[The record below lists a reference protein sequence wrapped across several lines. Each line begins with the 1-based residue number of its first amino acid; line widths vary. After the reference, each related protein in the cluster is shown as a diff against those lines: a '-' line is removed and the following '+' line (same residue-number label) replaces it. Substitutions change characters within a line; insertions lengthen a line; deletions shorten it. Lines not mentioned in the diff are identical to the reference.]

1 MELREVPADQALLD
15 LEPQL
20 AEMAHRYA
28 LAHNALYIA
37 RGFNV
42 VTAYEGALKL
52 KEVSYIHAEGYA
64 AGELKHGP
72 IALLDPELPVVAVAT
87 RSATLA
93 RRSPTSRRSAPA
105 PLPSSPSSPRA
116 TPTSPTTSPRTSSGS
131 PPAADRLPAR
141 QRHPLPAVRLP
152 RRHRRGCDVD
162 RPRNLAKSVTVE

>member
-1 MELREVPADQALLD
+1 
-15 LEPQL
+15 
-20 AEMAHRYA
+20 MAHRYA

-72 IALLDPELPVVAVAT
+72 IALLDPEVPVVAVAT

-93 RRSPTSRRSAPA
+93 KTISNIEEVRSRAAPVIA
-105 PLPSSPSSPRA
+105 IVTEGDTDVADDLAEDIVRVPACSEIVSPLVNVI
-116 TPTSPTTSPRTSSGS
+116 
-131 PPAADRLPAR
+131 
-141 QRHPLPAVRLP
+141 PLQLLAYHVGIE
-152 RRHRRGCDVD
+152 RGCDVD